1 VKTYVNDDTLL
12 AMHINSCEVIPIITV
27 DFRTKAISAYCGKR
41 NWHCNDSY
49 RALLISYE
57 FSRRVHHVITMRSQ
71 TLEHSQLGFIARQH
85 GKGTI
90 HADVDAVALSFTSI
104 ETGGYSLFSS

>member
-1 VKTYVNDDTLL
+1 
-12 AMHINSCEVIPIITV
+12 MHINSCEVIPIITA
-27 DFRTKAISAYCGKR
+27 DFRTKAISAYRGKR

-71 TLEHSQLGFIARQH
+71 TLEHSQPEFIARQH

-90 HADVDAVALSFTSI
+90 HADAVALSFTSI